1 MGYKCT
7 LIVKLCLDVIA
18 VLSATACSWLDE
30 MLDWDHHGV
39 NSDLY
44 SIAEHMVDWEEK
56 LAALLQLTDVEIHD
70 LKKIHINDPP
80 VLLRYSNAA
89 KSLQLCVIPSE

>member
-1 MGYKCT
+1 MTLPPHSLLLCLPTLLLHLPLIVSLYRYKCT
-7 LIVKLCLDVIA
+7 LIVKLCLDVIYIA

-56 LAALLQLTDVEIHD
+56 LAALL
-70 LKKIHINDPP
+70 
-80 VLLRYSNAA
+80 
-89 KSLQLCVIPSE
+89 